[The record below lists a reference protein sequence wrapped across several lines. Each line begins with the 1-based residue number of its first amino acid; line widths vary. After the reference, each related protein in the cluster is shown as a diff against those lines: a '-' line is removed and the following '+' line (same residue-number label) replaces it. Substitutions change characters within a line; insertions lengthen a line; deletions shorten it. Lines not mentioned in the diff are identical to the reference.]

1 MSEDVGTGGEDPRAV
16 RRTRIVISAFLV
28 MAVLAVAGS
37 LFLPMWAMN
46 RVAANCAADGGTYVR
61 ETATCEGVPGG
72 GRDEGL
78 DRQFDEL

>member
-1 MSEDVGTGGEDPRAV
+1 MNQEVGIGGTDPRAV
-16 RRTRIVISAFLV
+16 RRTRIVIGALLIA
-28 MAVLAVAGS
+28 AVLAVAGS
-37 LFLPMWAMN
+37 LALPMWAMN

-61 ETATCEGVPGG
+61 ETATCEGVAGG

>member
-1 MSEDVGTGGEDPRAV
+1 MNEAVGIGGTDAKSL
-16 RRTRIVISAFLV
+16 RRTRIVVAAFLIA
-28 MAVLAVAGS
+28 AVLAVVGS
-37 LFLPMWAMN
+37 LALPMWAMG

-78 DRQFDEL
+78 DRGFDGL